1 MVLHL
6 TWVLGIKKNGF
17 WGQEKT
23 THITLGL
30 WHYLKPEY
38 LKATKIN
45 SCQVIGDKHV
55 YHLKRWLTIRCCI
68 LQYPP
73 LPRQQCDEELS
84 FPPSI
89 SWLTCA
95 TIGWLERWL
104 TSECR
109 AICLR
114 IDWATGRDWADRLGP
129 GRVSCRYTH
138 TLAHSCSRQQP
149 QPQPHTERLLTLFVL
164 LLCQFSIL
172 QLFLFLF
179 VPLFFKHPTR
189 EAHLANCYISITDVA
204 STHRHEGW
212 ELLVSVFCNG
222 LLSVAKPTYILSWSR
237 GNR

>member
-1 MVLHL
+1 MAFGAKKKPHILHL
-6 TWVLGIKKNGF
+6 VSDIIW
-17 WGQEKT
+17 
-23 THITLGL
+23 
-30 WHYLKPEY
+30 Y

-95 TIGWLERWL
+95 TIGWLGRWL

-138 TLAHSCSRQQP
+138 SC
-149 QPQPHTERLLTLFVL
+149 TF
-164 LLCQFSIL
+164 
-172 QLFLFLF
+172 
-179 VPLFFKHPTR
+179 
-189 EAHLANCYISITDVA
+189 
-204 STHRHEGW
+204 
-212 ELLVSVFCNG
+212 
-222 LLSVAKPTYILSWSR
+222 LLSPAASASASHWATSRSLCPLALSVLHSSAVSFPFCSTVLFTPNKR
-237 GNR
+237 STSGKLLHLNNRCSINTQAWRLGAFSFRVL

>member
-129 GRVSCRYTH
+129 GRVSCGYTH
-138 TLAHSCSRQQP
+138 SHIPALASS
-149 QPQPHTERLLTLFVL
+149 LSLSLTLSDFSLSLSSCFVSSPF
-164 LLCQFSIL
+164 FSCFFS
-172 QLFLFLF
+172 FLFHCSF
-179 VPLFFKHPTR
+179 HTQQEKHIWQTVT
-189 EAHLANCYISITDVA
+189 SQ
-204 STHRHEGW
+204 
-212 ELLVSVFCNG
+212 
-222 LLSVAKPTYILSWSR
+222 
-237 GNR
+237 